1 MAKKSTPKVY
11 KKDEFIVLVSKH
23 SGLTKVDSG
32 KALDAVFKSLEDVLK
47 KDDAVNFIGYGSF
60 GVSHRKAREGRNPQ
74 TGEKMKIKASKVVK
88 FSAGKKLKDAA
99 NK

>member
-11 KKDEFIVLVSKH
+11 KKDEFIALVSKH